1 MHNVPIWEAFLTD
14 RDKEHLARGWQ
25 KDSPFGFGDH
35 VALIVVDNFADT
47 VGEPGEDQLEAVLK
61 SRARFGAEG
70 WVSIQRTK
78 ELLGVARR
86 AGTVIVHTTITDPV
100 MTGIQGRLA
109 RAGSSAHT
117 FHPDNFPETGELI
130 VHKAHASAFLGTSLD
145 AQLRTRGIDTVFVCG
160 NSTSGCLRATVV
172 DAAGHGFRVGIV
184 EECVFD
190 RTEAAHAM
198 SLFDMDQ
205 KYGDV
210 ISIDEASAYLE
221 AIRPS

>member
-1 MHNVPIWEAFLTD
+1 MPIWDAFLTD

-25 KDSPFGFGDH
+25 KDEPFGFGDH
-35 VALIVVDNFADT
+35 VALIIVDNFADS
-47 VGEPGEDQLEAVLK
+47 VGDPGEDQLDAVLK
-61 SRARFGAEG
+61 SPARFGAEG
-70 WVSIQRTK
+70 WVSVQRTK
-78 ELLGVARR
+78 DLLGVARR
-86 AGTVIVHTTITDPV
+86 VGTVIVHTTITDPV
-100 MTGIQGRLA
+100 MTGVQGRLA
-109 RAGSSAHT
+109 GAQSFAHR
-117 FHPDNFPETGELI
+117 FHPDNLPEAGELI
-130 VHKAHASAFLGTSLD
+130 IHKGHASAFLGTSLD

-172 DAAGHGFRVGIV
+172 DAAGYGFRVGIV

-210 ISIDEASAYLE
+210 ISVQAAADYLARSA
-221 AIRPS
+221 

>member
-1 MHNVPIWEAFLTD
+1 
-14 RDKEHLARGWQ
+14 
-25 KDSPFGFGDH
+25 
-35 VALIVVDNFADT
+35 
-47 VGEPGEDQLEAVLK
+47 
-61 SRARFGAEG
+61 
-70 WVSIQRTK
+70 
-78 ELLGVARR
+78 
-86 AGTVIVHTTITDPV
+86 

-130 VHKAHASAFLGTSLD
+130 VQKAHASAFLGTSLD

-172 DAAGHGFRVGIV
+172 DAAGYGFLVGIV

-221 AIRPS
+221 AIRSS